1 MLRPMDPVRFETHPD
16 RYVHWRLDLA
26 DAEKNGIARLILDVK
41 DHEGLESK
49 YELKQNSYDLGVDV
63 ELADAVQRIRFE
75 HPEVR
80 AIVFSSAKD
89 RIFCSGAN
97 IYMLGSSTHAFK
109 VNFCKFT
116 NETRLY
122 LEEASSESGIK
133 AIAALNG
140 IAAGGGYEL
149 ALACDGIYLQEDGN
163 SAVSLPECP
172 LLAVLPGTGGL
183 TRLVDKRKVRRDHA
197 DVFSTVAEG
206 IKGKRAKEWR
216 LVDGVY
222 PRSKFVETTEKRAS
236 ELAKV
241 SPRANAKGAGFP
253 LPPIGVERKTDGAK
267 TVNTYKYVTLTLDS
281 KKRVAEL
288 VVRGPDHEAPKS
300 ADELRKLGPSWWAFQ
315 AFRELDDAILDL
327 RFNFLDVG
335 TVTIKTRGDLDAV
348 VAHDKALVSLAGND
362 WLAREIQLF
371 QKRVLKRVDVTSR
384 SFFSLIDEGSCFAGS
399 LLELALASD
408 RVYMKDDEDN
418 EDGIRVAVSPANFGP
433 CPMGNGL
440 TRLQSRF
447 LADPT
452 RADAL
457 KGREGPMTT
466 QEANKAG
473 LVTIAPDAIDWDDEI
488 RVAIEERAAM
498 SPDAMTGMEASLRYG
513 GPETMET
520 KIFGRL
526 SAWQN
531 WIFTRPNATGPKGAL
546 TMYGKPERPE
556 FDWRR
561 A

>member
-1 MLRPMDPVRFETHPD
+1 L
-16 RYVHWRLDLA
+16 
-26 DAEKNGIARLILDVK
+26 
-41 DHEGLESK
+41 
-49 YELKQNSYDLGVDV
+49 
-63 ELADAVQRIRFE
+63 RFE

-80 AIVFSSAKD
+80 TIVFSSNKD

-97 IYMLGSSTHAFK
+97 IYMLGSSSHAFK

-122 LEEASSESGIK
+122 LEEASQESGIK

-140 IAAGGGYEL
+140 VAAGGGYEL
-149 ALACDGIYLQEDGN
+149 ALACDEIYLQEDGN

-183 TRLVDKRKVRRDHA
+183 TRLVDKRKVRRDLA

-206 IKGKRAKEWR
+206 VRGNRAKDWG
-216 LVDGVY
+216 LVDGVI
-222 PRSKFVETTEKRAS
+222 PRSKFVETTTKRAE
-236 ELAKV
+236 ELASK
-241 SPRANAKGAGFP
+241 SPRANAKGAGMK
-253 LPPIGVERKTDGAK
+253 LPALEVQRTNDAK
-267 TVNTYKYVTLTLDS
+267 ITSTYKYVTLVIDP

-288 VVRGPDHEAPKS
+288 EVRGPDHDPPKN
-300 ADELRKLGPSWWAFQ
+300 AEEMRAKGASWWAVQ

-327 RFNFLDVG
+327 RFNWLDVG
-335 TVTIKTRGDLDAV
+335 LLVVRTKGDLEKV
-348 VAHDKALVSLAGND
+348 IAHDKALASLTSD
-362 WLAREIQLF
+362 WLGKEIQLL

-384 SFFSLIDEGSCFAGS
+384 SIFSLIEEGSCFAGS
-399 LLELALASD
+399 LLELALAGD
-408 RVYMKDDEDN
+408 RIYMKDDEDH
-418 EDGIRVAVSPANFGP
+418 EDDIRVAVDLVNFGP
-433 CPMGNGL
+433 LPMANGL

-447 LADPT
+447 LADPS

-457 KGREGPMTT
+457 KGKEGPLTT
-466 QEANKAG
+466 QEAVKAG
-473 LVTIAPDAIDWDDEI
+473 LVTLSPDALDWDDEV

-498 SPDAMTGMEASLRYG
+498 SPDAMTGMEASLRWG

-531 WIFTRPNATGPKGAL
+531 WIFTRPNATGAKGAL

>member
-1 MLRPMDPVRFETHPD
+1 MMNLMDPVRFETHPD
-16 RYVHWRLDLA
+16 RYKHWKLDLA
-26 DAEKNGIARLILDVK
+26 DKASGIARLIMDVQE
-41 DHEGLESK
+41 DEGLRK
-49 YELKQNSYDLGVDV
+49 DYVLKQNSYDLGVDV
-63 ELADAVQRIRFE
+63 ELADAVQRVRFE

-80 AIVFSSAKD
+80 TIVFSSNKD

-97 IYMLGSSTHAFK
+97 IYMLGMSTHAFK

-122 LEEASSESGIK
+122 LEEASNESGIK
-133 AIAALNG
+133 SIAALNG
-140 IAAGGGYEL
+140 VAAGGGYEL
-149 ALACDGIYLQEDGN
+149 ALACDEIYLQEDGN

-216 LVDGVY
+216 LVDDVI
-222 PRSKFVETTEKRAS
+222 PRSKFNEAMTKRAK
-236 ELAKV
+236 ELADA
-241 SPRANAKGAGFP
+241 SPRKDAKGPGMP
-253 LPPIGVERKTDGAK
+253 LPPLTTGRSREGAVA
-267 TVNTYKYVTLTLDS
+267 TSEYKYVTLKIDE

-288 VVRGPDHEAPKS
+288 EVRGPDHEAPKT
-300 ADELRKLGPSWWAFQ
+300 ADEMRKLGPSWWAFQ

-335 TVTIKTRGDLDAV
+335 LLVVRSKGDLEKV
-348 VAHDKALVSLAGND
+348 VAHDKALASLSGSD
-362 WLAREIQLF
+362 WLAKEIALHQR
-371 QKRVLKRVDVTSR
+371 RVLKRVDVTSR
-384 SFFSLIDEGSCFAGS
+384 SIFTLIEEGSCFAGS
-399 LLELALASD
+399 LLELALAGD
-408 RVYMKDDEDN
+408 RIYMKDDEDN
-418 EDGIRVAVSPANFGP
+418 EDGIRVQLSPANFGP
-433 CPMGNGL
+433 YPMGNGL

-447 LADPT
+447 LYEPKKADE
-452 RADAL
+452 L
-457 KGREGPMTT
+457 KGREGPLTT
-466 QEANKAG
+466 QEALKSG
-473 LVTIAPDAIDWDDEI
+473 IVTIAPDAIDWDDEV

-513 GPETMET
+513 GPETLET

-531 WIFTRPNATGPKGAL
+531 WIFTRPNATGQKGAL

>member
-1 MLRPMDPVRFETHPD
+1 MIDVMDPVAFETHPD
-16 RYVHWRLDLA
+16 RYKHWKLDLT
-26 DAEKNGIARLILDVK
+26 DASSGIARLIMDVQE
-41 DHEGLESK
+41 DHGLRSD
-49 YELKQNSYDLGVDV
+49 YVLKQNSYDLGVDV

-97 IYMLGSSTHAFK
+97 IYMLGSSSHAFK

-122 LEEASSESGIK
+122 LEDASSESGIK
-133 AIAALNG
+133 SIAALNG
-140 IAAGGGYEL
+140 VAAGGGYEL
-149 ALACDGIYLQEDGN
+149 ALACDEIYLQEDGN

-216 LVDGVY
+216 LVDDVI
-222 PRSKFVETTEKRAS
+222 PRSKFNDTMTKRAK
-236 ELAKV
+236 ELADA
-241 SPRANAKGAGFP
+241 SPRAKAKGPGMP
-253 LPPIGVERKTDGAK
+253 LPPLAGSRDRQGAGWII
-267 TVNTYKYVTLTLDS
+267 NFKYITLKIDE

-288 VVRGPDHEAPKS
+288 EVRGPDHDPPKS
-300 ADELRKLGPSWWAFQ
+300 ADEMRKLGPSWWAVQ
-315 AFRELDDAILDL
+315 AFRELDAAMLDL

-335 TVTIKTRGDLDAV
+335 LLVIRSKGELEKV
-348 VAHDKALVSLAGND
+348 VAHDKALASLSGSD
-362 WLAREIQLF
+362 WLAKEIALF
-371 QKRVLKRVDVTSR
+371 QRRVLKRIDVTSR
-384 SFFSLIDEGSCFAGS
+384 SLFTLIEEGSCFAGS
-399 LLELALASD
+399 LLEIALASD

-418 EDGIRVAVSPANFGP
+418 ESGIRVQLSPANFGP
-433 CPMGNGL
+433 LPMGNGL

-447 LADPT
+447 LFEPK
-452 RADAL
+452 RAEEL
-457 KGREGPMTT
+457 RGREGPMTT
-466 QEANKAG
+466 QDAVKAG
-473 LVTIAPDAIDWDDEI
+473 IVTIAPDAIDWDDEV

-513 GPETMET
+513 GPETLET

-531 WIFTRPNATGPKGAL
+531 WIFTRPNATGAKGAL

>member
-1 MLRPMDPVRFETHPD
+1 MMLVMDPVRFETHPD
-16 RYVHWRLDLA
+16 RFKHWKLDLTDKA
-26 DAEKNGIARLILDVK
+26 SGIARLIMDVQE
-41 DHEGLESK
+41 DQGLRND
-49 YELKQNSYDLGVDV
+49 YVLKQNSYDLGVDV

-80 AIVFSSAKD
+80 TIVFSSAKD

-97 IYMLGSSTHAFK
+97 IYMLGSSSHAFK

-133 AIAALNG
+133 SIAALNG
-140 IAAGGGYEL
+140 VAAGGGYEL
-149 ALACDGIYLQEDGN
+149 ALACDEIYLQEDGN

-206 IKGKRAKEWR
+206 IKGKRAQEWR
-216 LVDGVY
+216 LVDGVI
-222 PRSKFVETTEKRAS
+222 PRSKFNDTITKRAK
-236 ELAKV
+236 ELAEA
-241 SPRANAKGAGFP
+241 SPRANAKAPGMP
-253 LPPIGVERKTDGAK
+253 LPALNGS
-267 TVNTYKYVTLTLDS
+267 YKYVTLKIDE
-281 KKRVAEL
+281 KKRTAEL
-288 VVRGPDHEAPKS
+288 EVRGPDHEPPKS
-300 ADELRKLGPSWWAFQ
+300 ADEMRKLGPAWWAVQ
-315 AFRELDDAILDL
+315 AFRELDDAILNL
-327 RFNFLDVG
+327 RFNYLDVG
-335 TVTIKTRGDLDAV
+335 LLVVRSKGDLEKV
-348 VAHDKALVSLAGND
+348 VAHDKALASLSGSD
-362 WLAREIQLF
+362 WLAKEIALL
-371 QKRVLKRVDVTSR
+371 QKRVIKRVDVTSR
-384 SFFSLIDEGSCFAGS
+384 SIFTLIEEGSCFAGS
-399 LLELALASD
+399 LLEIALAGD

-418 EDGIRVAVSPANFGP
+418 EDGIRVQLSPANFGP
-433 CPMGNGL
+433 LPMGNGL

-447 LADPT
+447 LFEPKKADE
-452 RADAL
+452 L
-457 KGREGPMTT
+457 KGREGAMNTA
-466 QEANKAG
+466 EAVKAG
-473 LVTIAPDAIDWDDEI
+473 IVTIAPDAIDWDDEV

-513 GPETMET
+513 GPETLET

-531 WIFTRPNATGPKGAL
+531 WIFTRPNATGQKGAL

>member
-1 MLRPMDPVRFETHPD
+1 MFDVMDPIRFETHPD
-16 RYVHWRLDLA
+16 RFKHWKLDLS
-26 DAEKNGIARLILDVK
+26 DAKTTGVARLVMDVQE
-41 DHEGLESK
+41 DQGLRSD
-49 YELKQNSYDLGVDV
+49 YVLKQNSYDLGVDV
-63 ELADAVQRIRFE
+63 ELADAIQRVRFE

-80 AIVFSSAKD
+80 TIVFSSAKD

-133 AIAALNG
+133 SIAALNG
-140 IAAGGGYEL
+140 VAAGGGYEL
-149 ALACDGIYLQEDGN
+149 ALACDEIYLQEDGN

-206 IKGKRAKEWR
+206 IKGKRAQEWR
-216 LVDGVY
+216 LVDGVH
-222 PRSKFVETTEKRAS
+222 PRSKFNEVTTKRAQD
-236 ELAKV
+236 LGNA
-241 SPRANAKGAGFP
+241 SPRAKATGAGMTLTALTP
-253 LPPIGVERKTDGAK
+253 NRDRQGAAY
-267 TVNTYKYVTLTLDS
+267 TVSYKYVTLKLDE

-288 VVRGPDHEAPKS
+288 EVRGPDHDAPKS
-300 ADELRKLGPSWWAFQ
+300 PEEMRKLGASWWAVQ

-335 TVTIKTRGDLDAV
+335 LVVVRTRGDLDKV
-348 VAHDKALVSLAGND
+348 VAHDKAIASLAASD
-362 WLAREIQLF
+362 WLAKEIALL

-384 SFFSLIDEGSCFAGS
+384 SIFTLIEEGSCFAGS
-399 LLELALASD
+399 LLELALAGD

-418 EDGIRVAVSPANFGP
+418 EDAIQVALSPANFGP
-433 CPMGNGL
+433 LPMGNGL

-447 LADPT
+447 LYDPKK
-452 RADAL
+452 AEEL
-457 KGREGPMTT
+457 KGREGHMNT
-466 QEANKAG
+466 QEALKAG
-473 LVTIAPDAIDWDDEI
+473 IVTIAPDAIDWDDEV

-513 GPETMET
+513 GPETLET

-531 WIFTRPNATGPKGAL
+531 WIFTRPNATGTKGAL

>member
-1 MLRPMDPVRFETHPD
+1 MLDVMDPIRFETHPSKFK
-16 RYVHWRLDLA
+16 HWKLDVS
-26 DAEKNGIARLILDVK
+26 DAQATGVARLIMDVQE
-41 DHEGLESK
+41 DEGLRSD
-49 YELKQNSYDLGVDV
+49 YVLKQNSYDLGVDV
-63 ELADAVQRIRFE
+63 ELADAIQRIRFE

-80 AIVFSSAKD
+80 TIVFSSAKD

-133 AIAALNG
+133 SIAALNG
-140 IAAGGGYEL
+140 VAAGGGYEL
-149 ALACDGIYLQEDGN
+149 ALACDEIYLQEDGN

-206 IKGKRAKEWR
+206 IKGNRAREWR

-222 PRSKFVETTEKRAS
+222 PRSKFNEATMKRAK
-236 ELAKV
+236 ELGDA
-241 SPRANAKGAGFP
+241 SPRAKATGAGMELTP
-253 LPPIGVERKTDGAK
+253 LTPSRDRQGAAY
-267 TVNTYKYVTLTLDS
+267 TVNYKYVTLKLDE

-288 VVRGPDHEAPKS
+288 EVRGPDHDAPKS
-300 ADELRKLGPSWWAFQ
+300 PDDMRKLAASWWAVQ

-335 TVTIKTRGDLDAV
+335 LLVVRSKGDLDKV
-348 VAHDKALVSLAGND
+348 VAHDKALAQLASSD
-362 WLAREIQLF
+362 WLAKEISLL

-384 SFFSLIDEGSCFAGS
+384 SIFTLIEEGSCFAGS
-399 LLELALASD
+399 LLELALAGD
-408 RVYMKDDEDN
+408 RIYMKDDEDN
-418 EDGIRVAVSPANFGP
+418 EDGIQVALSPANFGP
-433 CPMGNGL
+433 FPMGNGL

-447 LADPT
+447 LYDPKK
-452 RADAL
+452 AEEL
-457 KGREGPMTT
+457 KGREGRMST
-466 QEANKAG
+466 QDAVKAG
-473 LVTIAPDAIDWDDEI
+473 IVTIAPDAIDWDDEV

-513 GPETMET
+513 GPETLET

-531 WIFTRPNATGPKGAL
+531 WIFTRPNATGAKGAL